1 LQNAIKDKYGIESRL
16 IEGSGGAFEVRIDG
30 TLVFSKL
37 KQFRFPE
44 EDEIFAAIDRARQN
58 LRKSCLTFP
67 SATLE

>member
-1 LQNAIKDKYGIESRL
+1 MQNAIKDKYGSVARL

-44 EDEIFAAIDRARQN
+44 EDEIFAAIDRAR
-58 LRKSCLTFP
+58 S
-67 SATLE
+67 S

>member
-1 LQNAIKDKYGIESRL
+1 LQNAIQDKYGIASRL

-44 EDEIFAAIDRARQN
+44 EDEIFAAIDRAQ
-58 LRKSCLTFP
+58 
-67 SATLE
+67 SA

>member
-1 LQNAIKDKYGIESRL
+1 LQNAIQDKYGIEARL

-44 EDEIFAAIDRARQN
+44 EDEIFAAIDRVR
-58 LRKSCLTFP
+58 S
-67 SATLE
+67 S

>member
-1 LQNAIKDKYGIESRL
+1 LQNAIKDKYGILARL

-44 EDEIFAAIDRARQN
+44 EDEIFAAIDRVR
-58 LRKSCLTFP
+58 
-67 SATLE
+67 SA

>member
-1 LQNAIKDKYGIESRL
+1 MQTAIKDKYEIDARL

-44 EDEIFAAIDRARQN
+44 EDEIFAAIARAQ
-58 LRKSCLTFP
+58 
-67 SATLE
+67 SA

>member
-1 LQNAIKDKYGIESRL
+1 MQNAIKDKYNIESRL

-44 EDEIFAAIDRARQN
+44 EDEIFAAIDRAQ
-58 LRKSCLTFP
+58 
-67 SATLE
+67 SA

>member
-1 LQNAIKDKYGIESRL
+1 MQNAIKDKYGIESKL

-44 EDEIFAAIDRARQN
+44 EDEIFAAIDRAR
-58 LRKSCLTFP
+58 S
-67 SATLE
+67 S

>member
-1 LQNAIKDKYGIESRL
+1 LQNAIQDKYGIEARL

-44 EDEIFAAIDRARQN
+44 EDEIFAAIDRR
-58 LRKSCLTFP
+58 RS
-67 SATLE
+67 S

>member
-1 LQNAIKDKYGIESRL
+1 MQNAIKEKYGIDSRL

-44 EDEIFAAIDRARQN
+44 EDEISAAIDRAR
-58 LRKSCLTFP
+58 SW
-67 SATLE
+67 

>member
-16 IEGSGGAFEVRIDG
+16 IEGSGGAFEVCIDG

-44 EDEIFAAIDRARQN
+44 EDEIFAAIDRAR
-58 LRKSCLTFP
+58 S
-67 SATLE
+67 

>member
-44 EDEIFAAIDRARQN
+44 EEEIFVAIDRAR
-58 LRKSCLTFP
+58 S
-67 SATLE
+67 S

>member
-1 LQNAIKDKYGIESRL
+1 MQNAIKDKYDIESRL

-44 EDEIFAAIDRARQN
+44 EDEIFAAIDRVQ
-58 LRKSCLTFP
+58 S
-67 SATLE
+67 S

>member
-1 LQNAIKDKYGIESRL
+1 MQNAIQDKYGIESRL

-44 EDEIFAAIDRARQN
+44 EDEIFAAIDRVR
-58 LRKSCLTFP
+58 
-67 SATLE
+67 SA